1 VDRLRSILLL
11 RGVFALF
18 FVVVGI
24 VLLATGNT
32 VFGVFALVV
41 AIVNGALVA
50 VLANRARRAR

>member
-1 VDRLRSILLL
+1 
-11 RGVFALF
+11 VFALF

-32 VFGVFALVV
+32 VFGVFA
-41 AIVNGALVA
+41 IVNGALVA